1 MVVFVE
7 VDMGLTNGSKKLA
20 TIIARRC
27 SSVPYTA
34 ETIKY
39 LSVVLYLIAS
49 NQYKS
54 RHTLHTKV
62 SLELCEYKYFS
73 VTYLGNNEILIDIAN
88 QINNLGLWF
97 RAHRISLKNNYGN
110 TMYLGPC
117 GGPLGCKRDKDLY
130 KLYRALF
137 YDKMI

>member
-1 MVVFVE
+1 MVVSVE
-7 VDMGLTNGSKKLA
+7 VDMGLTNGCKKLA

-27 SSVPYTA
+27 GSVPYTA

-54 RHTLHTKV
+54 RTTWHTKV

-73 VTYLGNNEILIDIAN
+73 VTYSGNNEIMIDIAY
-88 QINNLGLWF
+88 QIDNFTSWF
-97 RAHRISLKNNYGN
+97 RAHRILLRNNYGN

-130 KLYRALF
+130 KIYRALF

>member
-1 MVVFVE
+1 MVVSVE
-7 VDMGLTNGSKKLA
+7 VDMGLTNGCKKLA

-27 SSVPYTA
+27 GSVQYTA

-54 RHTLHTKV
+54 RSTFHTKV
-62 SLELCEYKYFS
+62 SLELWEYKYFS
-73 VTYLGNNEILIDIAN
+73 VTYLCNNEITIDLFYPTDN
-88 QINNLGLWF
+88 STLWF
-97 RAHRISLKNNYGN
+97 RAHRISLKNNDGN